1 MEIKIY
7 GTGCKKCN
15 KLYSNTQEAIRQL
28 NIEAEIF
35 KVEDMGEIVAAGVI
49 NTPALMVDNVVK
61 VAGRVPAVKD
71 IVKLLA

>member
-15 KLYSNTQEAIRQL
+15 KLYYNTQEAIKRL
-28 NIEAEIF
+28 NIEAEIL